1 MTEKEAKDFLDL
13 TYTTIK
19 NRYEKSDSFAK
30 TVLITGGEVIDKDSV
45 TNKYRI
51 KLNPYDIVD
60 DEKGIDNSIWCF
72 PIANQTFNT
81 GDLVFLI
88 YWGDLT
94 NAKILCLNK

>member
-30 TVLITGGEVIDKDSV
+30 TALITGGEIVSLDEI
-45 TNKYRI
+45 TNKYEI
-51 KLNPYDIVD
+51 KLNPYDT
-60 DEKGIDNSIWCF
+60 KTIWCF
-72 PIANQTFNT
+72 PIANQTFKS

-94 NAKILCLNK
+94 NAKILCLNR